1 MRPLDYA
8 QIAGGILAVV
18 LVWETVKA
26 AWRWLQPVA
35 WVCG

>member
-8 QIAGGILAVV
+8 QILGAVV
-18 LVWETVKA
+18 GVIAAWETVKA

-35 WVCG
+35 WVCS

>member
-8 QIAGGILAVV
+8 QIAAAVV
-18 LVWETVKA
+18 GVVIAWEVGKA